1 MIGRILPPPQNH
13 KHMFFNKKNQ
23 EQPKNFEEIVKHLKE
38 NEEKLEK
45 ISQDLAKMKKAS
57 EFFVQKFSM
66 VRFNPFEDVG
76 GDHSF
81 SMALLNN
88 ENSGI
93 VITSLFLR
101 KENRVYGKPIEKG
114 QSKYLLSDEE
124 KKAIE
129 EAINK

>member
-1 MIGRILPPPQNH
+1 C
-13 KHMFFNKKNQ
+13 
-23 EQPKNFEEIVKHLKE
+23 
-38 NEEKLEK
+38 LEK
-45 ISQDLAKMKKAS
+45 TEKQLERVSQELVEMKK
-57 EFFVQKFSM
+57 ERRFFIDKFSM

-81 SMALLNN
+81 SMALLNG

-124 KKAIE
+124 KKALE